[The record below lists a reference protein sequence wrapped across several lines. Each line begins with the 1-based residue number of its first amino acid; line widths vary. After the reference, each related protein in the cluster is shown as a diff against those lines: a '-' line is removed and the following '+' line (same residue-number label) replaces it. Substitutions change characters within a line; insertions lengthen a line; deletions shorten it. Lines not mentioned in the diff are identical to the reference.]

1 MATGLRQ
8 SEINVY
14 TPDGEIVSVVLLNGS
29 QVEYNLMGETKA
41 TIHTETP
48 EPLEI
53 PIGSYIMWKTEKFW
67 LVKSADIVKK
77 NSRSYE
83 YTITFLPLSAKLQ
96 YILFVEQ
103 ADDKQNR
110 RLAFTATMR
119 PIEFIRQIV
128 AAIQENTGETVEIGN
143 VTAEDIEKNVS
154 FDSNS
159 LYDSLNIISDAY
171 KTEWLLRF
179 EGGKYYLDLGVIE
192 YDKDIPLQL
201 SYGKG
206 NGFLSGVSF
215 SNGSEPMIK
224 RVYVQGSVR
233 NIDFNTYVPNI
244 VLSQY
249 RLLHSNNL
257 LLPYI
262 VLNEIYLDGEVK
274 HGSHSIQF
282 DGKNF
287 GSFDYIRI
295 NSLNNGDE
303 DWAGFY
309 RYPADNGFN
318 PNSPN
323 VRTYRLDVDEANQS
337 GKGAFI
343 ENTETRNIDGV
354 FSEVAYKNEDIYPQF
369 ECVTDICTIQEG
381 SGDNLGTFT
390 VLHKLT
396 TLATAVGNKTYS
408 VFDVSVSDDGQ
419 GNITYSLV
427 PNAVNQYNRNNVS
440 GWEKLGFH
448 SFTIGEDVEILS
460 AIDLLYNNVI
470 TNGVAENVLIYAG
483 RLRKNTVWN
492 YGAYGS
498 KGDDEYLPEGKVVG
512 IIVGTLL
519 GSGPYTDGY
528 KLFSNDPDKFVDTY
542 VEDFPNYQQYILPGE
557 IPSVVFQSGMLA
569 GKEFKLRTTQSG
581 NLDNGTESTIDDD
594 KIVGFAFVKKSGNSL
609 TKTYED
615 GELAITEETT
625 HVAFR
630 MFREEI
636 DNIVMA
642 DKDSGFIA
650 KEFDRF
656 AVFNVK
662 LPYVYLANA
671 EVALLKA
678 AVKYMYENENP
689 NCNIDGSIDELF
701 LQDNYDKF
709 LKIRLGEYVHNN
721 DFNVYVRIVQI
732 IQSLSNELDV
742 KLSFS
747 ESRKK
752 ENLGSKILREM

>member
-14 TPDGEIVSVVLLNGS
+14 TPNGEIVSVVMLNGS

-110 RLAFTATMR
+110 RVAFSATMK
-119 PIEFIRQIV
+119 PIEFARQIV
-128 AAIQENTGETVEIGN
+128 ASIQEKTGEIVDIGN
-143 VTAEDIEKNVS
+143 ITAEDIEQTIT

-159 LYDSLNIISDAY
+159 IYDSLNMISDAY
-171 KTEWLLRF
+171 RTEWLLRY

-215 SNGSEPMIK
+215 SNGSEPTIR
-224 RVYVQGSVR
+224 RVYVQGGVR
-233 NIDFNTYVPNI
+233 NIDFNTYVPQI
-244 VLSQY
+244 DLTQSEY
-249 RLLHSNNL
+249 HLRHSNNL

-262 VLNEIYLDGEVK
+262 VLSEIYLDGELK
-274 HGSHSIQF
+274 HGSYSIQY

-295 NSLNNGDE
+295 NSLSGE
-303 DWAGFY
+303 DSIGFY

-318 PNSPN
+318 PNSQN
-323 VRTYRLDVDEANQS
+323 VRTYRLDVNEANQS

-381 SGDNLGTFT
+381 TGDDLGVFT
-390 VLHKLT
+390 VYHQLRE
-396 TLATAVGNKTYS
+396 LATAKEDKTFVVLDCIKNGDNYE
-408 VFDVSVSDDGQ
+408 
-419 GNITYSLV
+419 LV
-427 PNAVNQYNRNNVS
+427 PNGLAHHSNDTS
-440 GWEKLGFH
+440 GYISLGYH
-448 SFTIGEDVEILS
+448 SFTAGERIEVIQSIKLLS
-460 AIDLLYNNVI
+460 TNTFVNGQNINYLFYAARLVDNN
-470 TNGVAENVLIYAG
+470 TIY
-483 RLRKNTVWN
+483 N
-492 YGAYGS
+492 YGQYGS
-498 KGDDEYLPEGKVVG
+498 RGDDKLLDDGKVVA
-512 IIVGTLL
+512 VVVSTAL
-519 GSGPYTDGY
+519 GSGPYTFNYD
-528 KLFSNDPDKFVDTY
+528 LFSTDSDVR
-542 VEDFPNYQQYILPGE
+542 VETQKENFPNYQECIIPGE

-569 GKEFKLRTTQSG
+569 GKEFKLRTTQDG
-581 NLDNGTESTIDDD
+581 DLDNGMESTIDDD
-594 KIVGFAFVKKSGNSL
+594 KIVGFAFVKKSGNIL
-609 TKTYED
+609 IKTYED
-615 GELAITEETT
+615 GKLAITDETT

-630 MFREEI
+630 MLREEI

-642 DKDSGFIA
+642 DNDSGFIA

-671 EVALLKA
+671 EVALLKS

-689 NCNIDGSIDELF
+689 NCNIDSSIDELF
-701 LQDNYDKF
+701 LHDNYDKF

-721 DFNVYVRIVQI
+721 DFDVDVRIVQI
-732 IQSLSNELDV
+732 IQSLSNELEV